1 MTGPAAVG
9 AEDTGGAAAP
19 PAALEVRGLHTSFRR
34 GRNVVK
40 VVRGVSFRVGRSG
53 SVGLVG
59 ESGSGKSITALSVM
73 GLIQKPGFIADGQ
86 ILLDGRD
93 LVGMPSADLTK
104 LRGRDAAMVF
114 QEPIAALNPLYH
126 IGTQVAEAIRVHQD
140 LTKN

>member
-1 MTGPAAVG
+1 MTGPAAEGTEVTKS
-9 AEDTGGAAAP
+9 AESATNVP
-19 PAALEVRGLHTSFRR
+19 PVLDVRGLHTYFRR

-73 GLIQKPGFIADGQ
+73 GLIQKPGFITDGQ

-104 LRGRDAAMVF
+104 LRGRDSLK
-114 QEPIAALNPLYH
+114 PTCRRWGL
-126 IGTQVAEAIRVHQD
+126 IRTFSFN
-140 LTKN
+140 LTSVCWT

>member
-1 MTGPAAVG
+1 MTGPAAVD
-9 AEDTGGAAAP
+9 AEAVGAAAV
-19 PAALEVRGLHTSFRR
+19 PAVLDVRGLHTYFRR

-73 GLIQKPGFIADGQ
+73 GLIQKPGFITDGQ

-114 QEPIAALNPLYH
+114 QE
-126 IGTQVAEAIRVHQD
+126 
-140 LTKN
+140 